1 MLIDHGGITPDPLD
15 GHFPTK
21 KTASPKVSQPIKV
34 KMPLIKPP
42 TDADSLYGADFEDY
56 AIDIQEW
63 LSLVLLESPRVNS
76 DDNIDPFLSRYVP
89 PGDSFT
95 NSKLIKVTW
104 QGFLSPPWVHKTF
117 VQMLLCV
124 PQDEWFACCVVGFG
138 DGPLGESKVCTI
150 LKLPDATK
158 EFVLWEVA

>member
-1 MLIDHGGITPDPLD
+1 
-15 GHFPTK
+15 
-21 KTASPKVSQPIKV
+21 
-34 KMPLIKPP
+34 MPLIKPP
-42 TDADSLYGADFEDY
+42 TNSDSLYGADFEDY
-56 AIDIQEW
+56 ATDVQEW

-104 QGFLSPPWVHKTF
+104 QGFISPSWVHKTF
-117 VQMLLCV
+117 VQMLLCA
-124 PQDEWFACCVVGFG
+124 PPDEWFACCVVGFG
-138 DGPLGESKVCTI
+138 DGPLGESKACTI